1 MKNKNIYEPGFSFS
15 WHRLLRR
22 SVHRSVLSSTEASQF
37 TQSET
42 KDRTL
47 VRSVRYS
54 ATHPYPSREGIQTH
68 SPRFSKMLINYLLFF
83 YRRGL
88 KIFRNLKLS
97 DSKAPFRGFGGLL
110 GGFLLLFLC
119 LNASAQQSTW
129 IWYPGDYEI
138 WLSN

>member
-1 MKNKNIYEPGFSFS
+1 MTSMMSKNIFVPGFSFS

-22 SVHRSVLSSTEASQF
+22 SVHRSVLSSTKASQF

-42 KDRTL
+42 KGRTL

-54 ATHPYPSREGIQTH
+54 ATHPCPSRDGMQTH
-68 SPRFSKMLINYLLFF
+68 SPRFSKMLINHLVFF

-97 DSKAPFRGFGGLL
+97 GSVLRQVPFKGFGGFKEV
-110 GGFLLLFLC
+110 G
-119 LNASAQQSTW
+119 
-129 IWYPGDYEI
+129 
-138 WLSN
+138 